1 MRIAIFAMALGG
13 LTGAAAAQDIDP
25 ARVDAVI
32 AEAFAAAPEEWQPR
46 LVPDET
52 MALCNASRNLP
63 DGETADRIMAA
74 AQESIVY
81 PENGLMGDWQKGETL
96 AQSGYGMR
104 FTDYPPARENGGNC
118 YACHQITAA
127 EVSYGTIGPSLLG
140 YGKLRDFSEE
150 AVKAT
155 YDKIYNPHSQL
166 ACSMMPRFGP
176 NEVLTVEQIR
186 DIVALLMDPESPVNQ

>member
-150 AVKAT
+150 AVKTT
-155 YDKIYNPHSQL
+155 YDRIYNPHSQL

>member
-1 MRIAIFAMALGG
+1 MRIAILAMALGG

>member
-52 MALCNASRNLP
+52 MTLCNAARNMP

-81 PENGLMGDWQKGETL
+81 PENGLMGDWQNGEAL

-104 FTDYPPARENGGNC
+104 FTDYPPTRENGGNC
-118 YACHQITAA
+118 YACHQLTAA

-150 AVKAT
+150 AVKTT
-155 YDKIYNPHSQL
+155 YDRIYNPHSQL

-176 NEVLTVEQIR
+176 NEVLTVDQIR

>member
-1 MRIAIFAMALGG
+1 MRIAFVAMALAG
-13 LTGAAAAQDIDP
+13 LTGAAVAQEIDA
-25 ARVDAVI
+25 ARVEAVI
-32 AEAFAAAPEEWQPR
+32 AEAFQGAPEDWQPR

-63 DGETADRIMAA
+63 DAEIADGIMAA
-74 AQESIVY
+74 AQEGIVY
-81 PENGLMGDWQKGETL
+81 PENGMMGDWKNGEAL

-176 NEVLTVEQIR
+176 NEVLTVDQIR

>member
-32 AEAFAAAPEEWQPR
+32 AEAFAAAPEEWPPR

>member
-1 MRIAIFAMALGG
+1 MRIAFFATALAG
-13 LTGAAAAQDIDP
+13 LTGAAGAQEIDQ

-32 AEAFAAAPEEWQPR
+32 VDAFRAAPEDWQPR
-46 LVPDET
+46 LTPDET

-74 AQESIVY
+74 AQEGIVY
-81 PENGLMGDWQKGETL
+81 PENGLMGDWKNGEAL

-104 FTDYPPARENGGNC
+104 FTDYPPTRENGGNC

-166 ACSMMPRFGP
+166 ACSMMPRFGL
-176 NEVLTVEQIR
+176 NEVLTVDQIR
-186 DIVALLMDPESPVNQ
+186 DIVALLMDPESPANQ

>member
-1 MRIAIFAMALGG
+1 
-13 LTGAAAAQDIDP
+13 
-25 ARVDAVI
+25 
-32 AEAFAAAPEEWQPR
+32 
-46 LVPDET
+46 
-52 MALCNASRNLP
+52 
-63 DGETADRIMAA
+63 
-74 AQESIVY
+74 
-81 PENGLMGDWQKGETL
+81 MGDWEKGEAL

-176 NEVLTVEQIR
+176 NEVLTVDQIR